1 MKHLYIHIPFFQNKC
16 DYCAFYSL
24 PNSQKIIPIYL
35 SHLNAE
41 FAKYKNQLEPLE
53 SIFIGG
59 GTPTILS
66 ENELNELFKSIYAN
80 FAIANSAE
88 ISIECNPE
96 TLTNAKTAII
106 AKYANRVSLGVQSF
120 NQKHRDILGRKGDI
134 NSIYSAVRLLK
145 KHNITNYNIDLI
157 YGIPEQNLNDYKND
171 LQKAIDLDIK
181 HLSAYSLSI
190 EENAE
195 LAKKTINLDDDF
207 STDMFLM
214 AKAFL
219 EENSIYQ
226 YEISNFAKKEY
237 ECKHNL
243 QIWQGDKYL
252 GLGPNASSY
261 NGDRWTE
268 IDHLDKWLKSTPP
281 EYDKI
286 SPEYRAIEIFIMGL
300 RTVKGWNSEYF
311 QKQTGFN
318 SNSWIE
324 NIEILKNKELVS
336 ITKNNITLTQKGLLF
351 WDSVAE
357 ECIL

>member
-1 MKHLYIHIPFFQNKC
+1 MIPV
-16 DYCAFYSL
+16 
-24 PNSQKIIPIYL
+24 YL

-41 FAKYKNQLEPLE
+41 FAKHKNQLEPLE

-66 ENELNELFKSIYAN
+66 ENELNELFESIYAN
-80 FAIANSAE
+80 LAIADSAE

-96 TLTNAKTAII
+96 TLTNAKSAII

-120 NQKHRDILGRKGDI
+120 NQKHRNILGRKGDI
-134 NSIYSAVRLLK
+134 NSIYTAVELLK

-157 YGIPEQNLNDYKND
+157 YGIPEQALNDYKDD

-214 AKAFL
+214 AKELL
-219 EENSIYQ
+219 EKNSIYQ

-261 NGDRWTE
+261 NEDRWTE
-268 IDHLDKWLKSTPP
+268 IDNLDKWLKSTSP

-300 RTVKGWNSEYF
+300 RTVKGWNTEF
-311 QKQTGFN
+311 FKKQTGFN
-318 SNSWIE
+318 YNSWIE

-336 ITKNNITLTQKGLLF
+336 ITKNNIKLTQKGLLF
-351 WDSVAE
+351 WDTIAE